1 MKQKYQI
8 VKDDEKKTLI
18 LREYAELDK
27 GILSPLCEQ
36 TYEIKAIEKAI
47 RAGNKEVQE
56 VLKTNN
62 MYPPGIYVQKI
73 ANAVIDLFKSKDQ
86 QSVELLL
93 NDIELLVPEEA
104 EEELAAALNT
114 ETDDIDELLEDDHI
128 GEDAIEDKA
137 SIKNLKAPLKVA
149 DDEVGDIDD
158 GA

>member
-36 TYEIKAIEKAI
+36 TYEIKTIEKAI

-93 NDIELLVPEEA
+93 NDIELLVPEEP
-104 EEELAAALNT
+104 EEELAGDLSA